1 MGSNGLFLLCTFPPP
16 PALDKVKIVA
26 HNNSFVSDQWTVD
39 YWCHAVSDPFHV
51 WQTTLDDV
59 IIV

>member
-1 MGSNGLFLLCTFPPP
+1 MGFFCSVHFFFSP

>member
-1 MGSNGLFLLCTFPPP
+1 MGFFCSVLFS

-26 HNNSFVSDQWTVD
+26 HSNSFVSGQWTVD